1 MKIELKTDR
10 LTLVPMELKYL
21 ESTHS
26 YAGDKETTRFMMF
39 LPNDSLEE
47 TKAFII
53 RCQEQWA
60 SDNQTS
66 FEFAIIYEGKHA
78 GGISL
83 DLMENNTAE
92 LGWIINKDFQRK
104 GIATEAARKLI
115 QFAKDE
121 LHVKKFIA
129 HCDTENIPSYRT
141 MEKLGMCRLS
151 ESGGRKNKGSDE
163 ERREYLYEM
172 KFA

>member
-1 MKIELKTDR
+1 MKTELKTDR

-26 YAGDKETTRFMMF
+26 YAGNTENTKFMMF

-47 TKAFII
+47 TRTFVL

-66 FEFAIIYEGKHA
+66 FEFAILCDGKHA

-83 DLMENNTAE
+83 DLLENNSAE
-92 LGWIINKDFQRK
+92 LGWIIHRDFQRK
-104 GIATEAARKLI
+104 GIATEAATKII
-115 QFAKDE
+115 QFAREE
-121 LHVKKFIA
+121 LKVKKFIA
-129 HCDTENIPSYRT
+129 HCDAENVPSFRT
-141 MEKLGMCRLS
+141 MEKLGMHRVS
-151 ESGGRKNKGSDE
+151 ESGGRRNKSSDE